1 MIVYF
6 THGAKG
12 VEEGKK
18 HLKELKELIAR
29 YNENN
34 SQTPLRLPDFMMVI
48 TATGMAYQ
56 DGEVF
61 VVPLEVLKN

>member
-34 SQTPLRLPDFMMVI
+34 SQTPLRLSDFMMVI

-56 DGEVF
+56 DGEVL

>member
-48 TATGMAYQ
+48 IPAVAKGLQSKNFMMKR
-56 DGEVF
+56 
-61 VVPLEVLKN
+61 LKG

>member
-48 TATGMAYQ
+48 IPAVANS
-56 DGEVF
+56 F
-61 VVPLEVLKN
+61 S